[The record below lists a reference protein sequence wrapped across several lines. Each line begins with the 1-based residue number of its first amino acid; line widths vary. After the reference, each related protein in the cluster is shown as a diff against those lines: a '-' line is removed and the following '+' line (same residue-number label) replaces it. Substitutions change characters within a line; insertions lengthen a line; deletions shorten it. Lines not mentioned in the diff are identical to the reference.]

1 MYNNSNLDLLRYF
14 FTNNFELTLV
24 SKNGTWNTL
33 INNYLLSIR
42 IQKDIDSFR
51 LIQNVVRNDPVNTM
65 SKNP

>member
-1 MYNNSNLDLLRYF
+1 MYNNSNFDLLRYF